1 MAIKEA
7 PCPDCGST
15 DHRSCRTVPV
25 IVTEHGF
32 VTEWA
37 RRQAALNYR
46 RDPAKL
52 AEGIRR
58 FGEARLRRDFPE
70 AFTKDEEET
79 TQ

>member
-1 MAIKEA
+1 MKEA

-15 DHRSCRTVPV
+15 DHRSCRAEFVPV

-46 RDPAKL
+46 RDPEKL

-70 AFTKDEEET
+70 IWQDEEET
-79 TQ
+79 QA

>member
-1 MAIKEA
+1 MNEA

-15 DHRSCRTVPV
+15 AHRSCRTVPV
-25 IVTEHGF
+25 IMTEHGP

-70 AFTKDEEET
+70 AFQVDEEET
-79 TQ
+79 QA